1 LCRGQCC
8 ACRGP
13 PDSGRADSER
23 ERSRAQL
30 ARVGGR
36 RAGEGAAGAGEE
48 RRRAPGDGRRR
59 RSPFPCNCCCF
70 DPALLEFGSTGR
82 AGAGSGEEQRGP
94 PLLGT
99 ARWPR
104 GDDGA
109 ASSPGRPPSL
119 LLGFRFAG
127 SRIWVRERRRR
138 YISLRLRTR
147 WGKSKGWGIEDEET
161 ASFLSPLSWK
171 LEPHQ
176 LPSPNL
182 QLSWKLE

>member
-8 ACRGP
+8 TCRGP
-13 PDSGRADSER
+13 PDSGGADSER

-36 RAGEGAAGAGEE
+36 REGEGAAGAGEE

-70 DPALLEFGSTGR
+70 DPALLGFGSTGR

-94 PLLGT
+94 PLLGR
-99 ARWPR
+99 APRPR

-109 ASSPGRPPSL
+109 ASSPGCPVGGCAARVSQDRGVGRGEATSGRASGGWWAAPIPFPQRAS
-119 LLGFRFAG
+119 GVGR
-127 SRIWVRERRRR
+127 
-138 YISLRLRTR
+138 
-147 WGKSKGWGIEDEET
+147 SKWGIEDEENKCVVHRD
-161 ASFLSPLSWK
+161 SR
-171 LEPHQ
+171 E
-176 LPSPNL
+176 
-182 QLSWKLE
+182 E